1 MITISYFA
9 CKWPGRLLLHFCIV
23 GAGNVASTS
32 VQSPDKI
39 SFLLHDNGPCHPGMI
54 GASIVKFAW
63 RGEGETKG
71 ATGRQVPAIKRP
83 IVTGD
88 RMSDL
93 RRILPDHSAAYRD
106 REGSRAEVSTADHN
120 HSF

>member
-1 MITISYFA
+1 M
-9 CKWPGRLLLHFCIV
+9 KH
-23 GAGNVASTS
+23 
-32 VQSPDKI
+32 KI

-54 GASIVKFAW
+54 GASIGKCAW
-63 RGEGETKG
+63 RGKGETKG
-71 ATGRQVPAIKRP
+71 ATGPQVPTIKRP

-106 REGSRAEVSTADHN
+106 RESSRAEVGTTDHN